1 MVLRIHRKWL
11 NKTVLTEGLVK
22 GSVAIRKVSVHKRR
36 EPMDKVQRSN
46 PSQTGSTLK
55 AARPRPEM
63 VTVSNLP
70 TPTGDGV
77 EDVSHLAAHDLKA
90 RKLNPARTLLPPA

>member
-1 MVLRIHRKWL
+1 MVLRIHRKRL

-22 GSVAIRKVSVHKRR
+22 GSVAIRKVSAHKRR
-36 EPMDKVQRSN
+36 EPVDKVQRSN

-55 AARPRPEM
+55 ATRPSPEM
-63 VTVSNLP
+63 VMVSSLL
-70 TPTGDGV
+70 TPTEDGV
-77 EDVSHLAAHDLKA
+77 EDGNHLAAHDLKA